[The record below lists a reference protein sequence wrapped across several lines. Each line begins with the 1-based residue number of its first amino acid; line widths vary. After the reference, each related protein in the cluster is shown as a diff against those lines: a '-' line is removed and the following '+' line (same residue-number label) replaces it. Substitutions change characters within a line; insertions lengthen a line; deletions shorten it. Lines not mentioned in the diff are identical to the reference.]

1 MTKGA
6 PKVSFCIPTSN
17 YGPFIGRAIESVLA
31 QIEPGVEIVV
41 LDGGSVDQTRDV
53 VEKLAA
59 SHRCVR
65 YVYQPERGGIDRDLA
80 RSVELASGEY
90 CWLLSADD
98 ALAPGALRRIMDEFE
113 RGHDILLA
121 NRIWCDAS
129 LRPVRPEVWLT
140 GANRDR
146 VVNFSRADEFLA
158 YLEDARSLGALF
170 SFMSCIGFRREAWM
184 RARVD
189 ATLIGTNYTHVQR
202 LFGMGRDGA
211 RLKYIAAPLVLCR
224 GGSDSFSEAG
234 LASRL
239 LIDLKGFLEL
249 ARSIFPDNEVLQ
261 AAFRAVLMR
270 EHPWPRWVRARSE
283 TRDSARW
290 REIERLLVVYGF
302 NTAQLFLINAL
313 GKILGWFTRPVA
325 A

>member
-1 MTKGA
+1 MTQGA
-6 PKVSFCIPTSN
+6 PKVSFCIPTFN

-31 QIEPGVEIVV
+31 QMEPGVEIVV

-98 ALAPGALRRIMDEFE
+98 ALAPGALHRILDEFE
-113 RGHDILLA
+113 RGPDLLLA
-121 NRIWCDAS
+121 NRIWCDAN
-129 LRPVRPEVWLT
+129 LMPVRPEAWLR
-140 GANRDR
+140 GANSDR
-146 VVNFSRADEFLA
+146 VVNFAHADESLV
-158 YLEDARSLGALF
+158 YLEDAHSLGALF

-189 ATLIGTNYTHVQR
+189 ATLIGTNYAHVQR

-211 RLKYIAAPLVLCR
+211 RLKYIAVPLVLCR

-249 ARSIFPDNEVLQ
+249 ARSIFPDNEALQ
-261 AAFRAVLMR
+261 ATFRAVVKR

-283 TRDSARW
+283 TRDAARW
-290 REIERLLVVYGF
+290 KEIERLLVVYGF
-302 NTAQLFLINAL
+302 NSAQLFLINAL
-313 GKILGWFTRPVA
+313 GKMLGWFTRPSA

>member
-1 MTKGA
+1 MRL
-6 PKVSFCIPTSN
+6 SICMPTHN
-17 YGPFIGRAIESVLA
+17 YGPYIDTAIRSILG

-41 LDGGSVDQTRDV
+41 LDSGSVDQTRDV

-59 SHRCVR
+59 SHRCAR

-121 NRIWCDAS
+121 NRIWCDS
-129 LRPVRPEVWLT
+129 NLRLVRPEAWLT

-146 VVNFSRADEFLA
+146 VVNFSRVDESLA
-158 YLEDARSLGALF
+158 YLEDAHSLGALF

-189 ATLIGTNYTHVQR
+189 ASL
-202 LFGMGRDGA
+202 
-211 RLKYIAAPLVLCR
+211 
-224 GGSDSFSEAG
+224 SFSEAG

-239 LIDLKGFLEL
+239 LIDLQGFLEL
-249 ARSIFPDNEVLQ
+249 ARSIFPDNEALQ
-261 AAFRAVLMR
+261 AALRAVVKR
-270 EHPWPRWVRARSE
+270 EHPWSRWVRARSE
-283 TRDSARW
+283 TRDAARW
-290 REIERLLVVYGF
+290 KEIERLLVVYGF
-302 NTAQLFLINAL
+302 NSAQLFLINAL
-313 GKILGWFTRPVA
+313 GKMLGWFTRPSA

>member
-1 MTKGA
+1 MRL
-6 PKVSFCIPTSN
+6 SICIPTYN
-17 YGPFIGRAIESVLA
+17 YGAFIATAIGSVLG
-31 QIEPGVEIVV
+31 QIEPDVEIVV
-41 LDGGSVDQTRDV
+41 LDGGSTDDTREV
-53 VEKLAA
+53 VARLATE
-59 SHRCVR
+59 
-65 YVYQPERGGIDRDLA
+65 QPVVKYFRQETRGGIDRDLA

-98 ALAPGALRRIMDEFE
+98 ALALGALRRIMDECE
-113 RGHDILLA
+113 HGHDILLA

-129 LRPVRPEVWLT
+129 LRPVRPEAWLT

-146 VVNFSRADEFLA
+146 VVNFAHADESLV
-158 YLEDARSLGALF
+158 YLEDAHSLGALF

-261 AAFRAVLMR
+261 AAFRAVLKR

-283 TRDSARW
+283 TRDAARW
-290 REIERLLVVYGF
+290 KEIERLLVVYGF
-302 NTAQLFLINAL
+302 NSAQLFLINAL
-313 GKILGWFTRPVA
+313 GKMLGWFTRPSA

>member
-1 MTKGA
+1 MTIHQQRL
-6 PKVSFCIPTSN
+6 SICIPTYN
-17 YGPFIGRAIESVLA
+17 YGAFIATAIESVLG
-31 QIEPGVEIVV
+31 QIEPDVEIVV
-41 LDGGSVDQTRDV
+41 LDGGSTDDTREV
-53 VEKLAA
+53 VARLATEQ
-59 SHRCVR
+59 SVVKYFH
-65 YVYQPERGGIDRDLA
+65 QETRGGIDRDLA

-129 LRPVRPEVWLT
+129 LRPVRSRVWLT

-146 VVNFSRADEFLA
+146 VVNFSRADESLA
-158 YLEDARSLGALF
+158 YLEDAHSLGALF

-184 RARVD
+184 RARID
-189 ATLIGTNYTHVQR
+189 ASFIGTNYAHVQR

-239 LIDLKGFLEL
+239 LIDLQGFLEL
-249 ARSIFPDNEVLQ
+249 ARSIFPDNEALQ
-261 AAFRAVLMR
+261 AAYRAVVKR
-270 EHPWPRWVRARSE
+270 EHPWPRWVRARCE
-283 TRDSARW
+283 TRDAARW
-290 REIERLLVVYGF
+290 KEIERLLVVYGF
-302 NTAQLFLINAL
+302 NSAQLFLINAL
-313 GKILGWFTRPVA
+313 GKMLGWFTRPSA

>member
-1 MTKGA
+1 MRL
-6 PKVSFCIPTSN
+6 SICMPTHN
-17 YGPFIGRAIESVLA
+17 YGPYIDTAIRSILG

-41 LDGGSVDQTRDV
+41 LDSGSVDQTRDV

-59 SHRCVR
+59 SHRCAR

-121 NRIWCDAS
+121 NRIWCDS
-129 LRPVRPEVWLT
+129 NLRPVRPEAWLT

-146 VVNFSRADEFLA
+146 VVNFSRVDESLA
-158 YLEDARSLGALF
+158 YLEDAHSLGALF

-189 ATLIGTNYTHVQR
+189 ASLIGTNYTHVQR

-239 LIDLKGFLEL
+239 LIDLQGFLEL
-249 ARSIFPDNEVLQ
+249 ARSIFPDNEALQ
-261 AAFRAVLMR
+261 AAFRAVVKR
-270 EHPWPRWVRARSE
+270 EHPWSRWVRARSE
-283 TRDSARW
+283 TRDAARW
-290 REIERLLVVYGF
+290 KEIERLLVVYGF
-302 NTAQLFLINAL
+302 NSAQLFLINAL
-313 GKILGWFTRPVA
+313 GKMLGWFTRPSA

>member
-1 MTKGA
+1 MSE
-6 PKVSFCIPTSN
+6 VRLSFCMPTHN
-17 YGPFIGRAIESVLA
+17 YGAYIGAAIESVLG

-41 LDGGSVDQTRDV
+41 LDSGSSDSTREI
-53 VEKLAA
+53 VEGHAA
-59 SHRCVR
+59 RQDCVR
-65 YVYQPERGGIDRDLA
+65 YFYQEKPGGIDRDMA
-80 RSVELASGEY
+80 RSVALAAGEH

-98 ALAPGALRRIMDEFE
+98 ALAPGALHRILEEFE

-121 NRIWCDAS
+121 NRIWCDTS
-129 LRPVRPEVWLT
+129 LRPVRPEAWLA

-146 VVNFSRADEFLA
+146 VVNFARVDESLA

-189 ATLIGTNYTHVQR
+189 ASLIGTNYMHVQR
-202 LFGMGRDGA
+202 LFSMGRDGA

-224 GGSDSFSEAG
+224 GGSDSFREAG

-239 LIDLKGFLEL
+239 LMDLKGFLEL
-249 ARSIFPDNEVLQ
+249 ARSIFPDSEALQ
-261 AAFRAVLMR
+261 AAFRAVVKR

-283 TRDSARW
+283 TRDPAPW
-290 REIERLLVVYGF
+290 KEIERLLVVYGF
-302 NTAQLFLINAL
+302 NSAQLFLINAL
-313 GKILGWFTRPVA
+313 GKMLGWFTRPYA